1 MPIPPS
7 KTARERTG
15 SGRDS
20 LVRRSGTN
28 CTGSNPVV
36 VNFFFEASFSAVS
49 FFSVHMLVV
58 VGYLPIYMQDM
69 YFKVNSSCA

>member
-20 LVRRSGTN
+20 LARRPLGFSSN
-28 CTGSNPVV
+28 CTGSNPVGV
-36 VNFFFEASFSAVS
+36 CFLDASFSKV
-49 FFSVHMLVV
+49 FVHMLVA